1 MSGQTGKWREEQVL
15 VICPGSS
22 TTMAQLGCGELS
34 PPAHRFPTR
43 MFRDEE
49 TGQWRPYHTFKR
61 KKAAAVPAPVV
72 EGEQKTE
79 ETKPEG
85 EKKEEDEW
93 EYVED
98 QDSDEGAVYPIQGGH
113 IVVMDAFL
121 AFLEHVHSSLTT
133 TYHNT
138 PIMLMASPQWTRPD
152 CETLA
157 RYIFEKTKTP
167 ALCLIN
173 SAIATQYGLKWP
185 NMTVVDIGFEKV
197 DVTCIYDSRI
207 VAHRDVGAG
216 WPENSAEEERE
227 ISGGEVFTR
236 KLQQLLKDKI
246 NGFNRDMAE
255 QLKKSNICE
264 VLPYAPDKPK
274 LMDLPTEDVPVAAV
288 ATTTTGAAAAAA
300 ASGTTTEGPKIV
312 EPVADEPIYDAEGN
326 LVDDEGVLDVANIV
340 ATGQTREFLAK
351 KEKEKQE
358 KAKKKGK
365 DKEAEANRAMRLPN
379 SKRVKNVFHFEEYVT
394 EEVPIVQPAPP
405 APAPAPAAQH
415 VPATTEGAKDVEMA
429 DAPAAPPAEGAEKKD
444 EEKKDEAKT
453 EEQKPDAPATED
465 KKPEEKPSEP
475 APEPAT
481 EAPQPAEAPKAP
493 EPAAAPTPPA
503 PEGPVPTERQTKRI
517 RRDIEVGLER
527 FEFADR
533 AEIDRIVTAIYNAVQ
548 SIDDMYMRPPCW
560 ESLVFVGNGA
570 RIRGLKENILQ
581 TLQARH
587 LISPSSAT
595 IFTSELPSN
604 IGTPTAGT
612 PGPGG
617 ASTPIAS
624 GPGGAQSGSLLQAA
638 TSAAAAN
645 ANLSVGPGGAQGFQG
660 GAEGSQL
667 GQHHF
672 HSQTPTNIKLAQL
685 PTYLSEWTKNGFE
698 EAMFLGAQVAA
709 RMAFCIH
716 NFDAQGLEMQ
726 RYMSL
731 SRVDYNELGPK
742 GIRLHSM
749 LGW

>member
-49 TGQWRPYHTFKR
+49 TGQWRPYHTYKR
-61 KKAAAVPAPVV
+61 KKAAAVSAPVA
-72 EGEQKTE
+72 EGEQKPE
-79 ETKPEG
+79 EPKPEG
-85 EKKEEDEW
+85 GKKEEDEW

-113 IVVMDAFL
+113 IVVMEAFL

-216 WPENSAEEERE
+216 WPGNSAEEERE

-236 KLQQLLKDKI
+236 RLQQLLKDKMK
-246 NGFNRDMAE
+246 GFNREMAE

-274 LMDLPTEDVPVAAV
+274 LMDLPTEDVPVAV
-288 ATTTTGAAAAAA
+288 AATTGAAAAAA

-312 EPVADEPIYDAEGN
+312 EPVADEPTYDADGN

-365 DKEAEANRAMRLPN
+365 DKEAEANRVMRLPN
-379 SKRVKNVFHFEEYVT
+379 SKRVKNIFHFEEYVT

-405 APAPAPAAQH
+405 APAPAPAPAA
-415 VPATTEGAKDVEMA
+415 PATTEAAKDVEMA
-429 DAPAAPPAEGAEKKD
+429 DAPAPSAEGAEKKD
-444 EEKKDEAKT
+444 QEKKDEAKT
-453 EEQKPDAPATED
+453 EEQKPDASATDD

-475 APEPAT
+475 AP
-481 EAPQPAEAPKAP
+481 APTTEAPKAP
-493 EPAAAPTPPA
+493 EPAAAPAPPA
-503 PEGPVPTERQTKRI
+503 PEGPVLTERQTKRI

-595 IFTSELPSN
+595 MFTSELPSN

-612 PGPGG
+612 PGPG
-617 ASTPIAS
+617 ALTPIAS
-624 GPGGAQSGSLLQAA
+624 GPGAQSGSLLQAA
-638 TSAAAAN
+638 TTAAAN
-645 ANLSVGPGGAQGFQG
+645 ANLNVPGAQGLQG
-660 GAEGSQL
+660 GEGQL

-731 SRVDYNELGPK
+731 SRVDYK
-742 GIRLHSM
+742 
-749 LGW
+749 

>member
-49 TGQWRPYHTFKR
+49 TGQWRPYHTYKQ
-61 KKAAAVPAPVV
+61 KKAAAVPAPV
-72 EGEQKTE
+72 
-79 ETKPEG
+79 
-85 EKKEEDEW
+85 KEEDKW

-207 VAHRDVGAG
+207 VAHRDVGPG

-274 LMDLPTEDVPVAAV
+274 LMDLPTEDVPVAA
-288 ATTTTGAAAAAA
+288 APTITTGAAAAAA

-365 DKEAEANRAMRLPN
+365 DKEAEANRVMRLPN

-405 APAPAPAAQH
+405 APAPAPAAQP
-415 VPATTEGAKDVEMA
+415 VLATTEGAKD
-429 DAPAAPPAEGAEKKD
+429 
-444 EEKKDEAKT
+444 
-453 EEQKPDAPATED
+453 EQKPDAPATED

-481 EAPQPAEAPKAP
+481 EAPQPAEAPNAP
-493 EPAAAPTPPA
+493 EPAAAPAPPT